1 MTGRRQERL
10 PRDVEAVLVFLLV
23 VALFVGLGPMFMA
36 AGLIGAALVEVVIL
50 GVPSVVYA
58 AARGGLGPVLSPGRP
73 RARQLVG
80 AALIGATLW
89 YVLVWAV
96 MPLQERLA
104 PTPPELER
112 ELTSLLGGDRP
123 LWIPILLVGLVPA
136 ACEEL
141 LCRGVL
147 LRGLAARGRMPAIVG
162 SAVLFALLHLS
173 PYRFIPTFLLGLS
186 LGVVALASRSLL
198 PAILIHFLHNSMVLV
213 SSREWS
219 PLIESPSLWLGLGAL
234 AICAMGH
241 VLVGWP
247 ARDSHR

>member
-1 MTGRRQERL
+1 VS
-10 PRDVEAVLVFLLV
+10 RDLEAVLVFLLV
-23 VALFVGLGPMFMA
+23 VALFLGLGPMFMA
-36 AGLIGAALVEVVIL
+36 AGLVGAALVELVCL
-50 GVPSVVYA
+50 GIPSAAYA

-73 RARQLVG
+73 RPRHLLG

-112 ELTSLLGGDRP
+112 ELNSLLIGDRP

-147 LRGLAARGRMPAIVG
+147 LRGLAARGRVLAIVG
-162 SAVLFALLHLS
+162 SAAAFALLHLT
-173 PYRFIPTFLLGLS
+173 PYRFVPTFVLGLS
-186 LGVVALASRSLL
+186 LGFVALASRSLL
-198 PAILIHFLHNSMVLV
+198 PAILIHFIHNSMVLV
-213 SSREWS
+213 SSREW
-219 PLIESPSLWLGLGAL
+219 PALMESPSLGLGIGAL

-247 ARDSHR
+247 ARDGDR